1 MIQAMWTIEP
11 DMVVVAELPHL
22 LRGREP
28 GELTTVISNELL
40 RLGAS
45 EEGIIKTDTEY
56 AAVLKSLGWARPG
69 DFLALL
75 VHEDR
80 IKTMELLD
88 RLYQL
93 GWHAGDPLPRQD

>member
-1 MIQAMWTIEP
+1 V
-11 DMVVVAELPHL
+11 DVVY
-22 LRGREP
+22 
-28 GELTTVISNELL
+28 GEVVRIHVKDEVITP
-40 RLGAS
+40 
-45 EEGIIKTDTEY
+45 EGKLDIPSIRP
-56 AAVLKSLGWARPG
+56 LARPG

-88 RLYQL
+88 RLYQM